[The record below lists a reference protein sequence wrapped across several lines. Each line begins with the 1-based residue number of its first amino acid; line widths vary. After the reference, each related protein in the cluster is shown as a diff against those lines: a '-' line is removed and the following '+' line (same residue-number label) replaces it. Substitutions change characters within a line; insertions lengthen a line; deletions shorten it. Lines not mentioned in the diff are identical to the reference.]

1 MKNKVIT
8 TLSIIFIILGSAV
21 GAFLKIPEAQL
32 AGFAVTML
40 GAGVLASR
48 LWKESGKEKGVVSY
62 LTLSSIALVGLGAFV
77 AGITGAISETQ
88 LTSITGYVFGLVLI
102 VSGLMTARLL
112 KIDKDK

>member
-8 TLSIIFIILGSAV
+8 ILSIVFIILGSAV
-21 GAFLKIPEAQL
+21 GAFIKIPEAQL

-62 LTLSSIALVGLGAFV
+62 LTLASIALIGIGAFV

-88 LTSITGYVFGLVLI
+88 LTSVIGYVFALVLI
-102 VSGLMTARLL
+102 VTGLVTAKLL

>member
-8 TLSIIFIILGSAV
+8 ILSIVFIILGSAV
-21 GAFLKIPEAQL
+21 GAFLEIPEAQL

-40 GAGVLASR
+40 GAGLLASR
-48 LWKESGKEKGVVSY
+48 LWKESGKEKGIVSY
-62 LTLSSIALVGLGAFV
+62 LTLASIALVGIGAFV

-88 LTSITGYVFGLVLI
+88 LTSVIGYVFALVLI
-102 VSGLMTARLL
+102 VTGLVTAKLL

>member
-8 TLSIIFIILGSAV
+8 IVSIVFIILGSAI
-21 GAFLKIPEAQL
+21 GAFFKIPEAQL

-40 GAGVLASR
+40 GAGLLASR
-48 LWKESGKEKGVVSY
+48 LWKESGKEKGIVSY
-62 LTLSSIALVGLGAFV
+62 LTLASITLVGVGAFV

-88 LTSITGYVFGLVLI
+88 LTSIVGYMFALVLI
-102 VSGLMTARLL
+102 VTGLVATKLL